1 MPDAQIAYY
10 AVGVVLII
18 GSQAAIARGFRG
30 DVRQIVEDLMAP
42 LREKIMQ
49 LQREIDTE
57 REERRNGGS
66 K

>member
-18 GSQAAIARGFRG
+18 GSQATIARGFRG